1 MDTDDRL
8 YTVVEAA
15 EALRIG
21 RTHFYGLMA
30 EGRIRPLRL
39 GSRTLIP
46 RSEIR
51 RWISEATGRER

>member
-8 YTVVEAA
+8 YKFVEAA

-21 RTHFYGLMA
+21 RTHFYRLMA

-46 RSEIR
+46 RSEVRRLIR
-51 RWISEATGRER
+51 EATGG